1 MGLSVAYYLEARG
14 TKQDLLNTLHG
25 LRDDFLRLQVRD
37 VGRVVE
43 IPQAALPFTEGSQDA
58 TFEQKQ
64 LGLAMLI
71 AEIDRLD
78 GPNADRDR
86 AYWRARMD
94 LIARTGNGLS
104 LTVDVGPGCE
114 RFTLL
119 LGRLGSARTW
129 VGARSTKTQYAE
141 HFVESHLAVIEM
153 LRLCR
158 GAGILRRACDD
169 GGYWETGDLAVLAA
183 RVNASTA
190 VLKAI
195 PSVLKAT
202 GGEVRAAVEGCA
214 NYVRVE
220 GEAGRK

>member
-14 TKQDLLNTLHG
+14 SKQALLNTLHG
-25 LRDDFLRLQVRD
+25 LRDDFLKLQVRD

-43 IPQAALPFTEGSQDA
+43 VPRAALPFTEGSQGA
-58 TFEQKQ
+58 SFEQKQ
-64 LGLAMLI
+64 LGLAMLF
-71 AEIDRLD
+71 AELD

-86 AYWRARMD
+86 TYWRGRMEQ
-94 LIARTGNGLS
+94 IARTGNGLC

-129 VGARSTKTQYAE
+129 VGARLTKAQYAE

-158 GAGILRRACDD
+158 DAGILRRACDD
-169 GGYWETGDLAVLAA
+169 GGYWETGDLAVLAD

-190 VLKAI
+190 VLKAVT
-195 PSVLKAT
+195 SALRDT

-214 NYVRVE
+214 NHVRVE
-220 GEAGRK
+220 EGEADEG